1 MAHRLSS
8 LRPRLSRRRSSDA
21 SVDSAEMGAAPTGRL
36 SRTRT
41 AGAPAWWGAAPR
53 DAAADGPR
61 TPPRRS
67 SVRGPSSGRYTR
79 LPPSGAA
86 GPPPVVAAGSA
97 DAEAALLA
105 AAAAGDSAAADTLL
119 RSGSR
124 ADAVDAAG
132 NPPVVVAS
140 RAGHAAV
147 VEVLLWFDAVERV
160 RGGEGRDRADGG
172 SPSGDRAAADGGGGV
187 AARGAGGK
195 TPLHWAAAGG
205 HDAIVEILLAAGAEV
220 NATDAAGGTALQEAV
235 AAGCGRAVEALTAA
249 GACVAVCARRRPGE
263 PLLYGAIVRGH
274 VPADGRAA
282 VVRALAAAGADVDAP
297 LNDDGQTPLHVAVR
311 ARQAGVVAAL
321 VAVGARRTA
330 IDVSGRTPLGLCV
343 ADFPAD
349 LVALLVAKHRVR
361 RGGRWVTEGGCVGSA
376 SELAE
381 LVAAAKAQRRL
392 LLWRALKELEIGGG
406 GGADAACVRR
416 RPPLVVLPPYC
427 VPQRGG
433 GEPSTVGRIQQTA
446 AASSTGG
453 TLSATRAHIRRQAS
467 PTLAGVND
475 LPAVYKAAVRCPS
488 LLTLGTLR
496 EKLVADNARGVAS
509 LRAGHN
515 LLCLAADAGLFSS
528 DQASDGGATQGA
540 WQLGLYLPV
549 QVVLAPADVPL
560 ARLIVADA
568 TARGFLA
575 PWQAQLLQ
583 DHHRGG
589 FPSAETTQ
597 GLFLRAHRLA
607 GVSVEALVEAAGTAQ
622 RELAGLHHRLTEVPV
637 SERRPLLIE
646 EVPRV
651 GLSLVLLVAAA
662 LPRGGAPAKAAAAAE
677 VSAAATSAVDRE
689 ALDFAVCHSNLRAA
703 LRVLTFSPAASQTA
717 LRTAVESAWGSYEE
731 FVGVLASVVDAA
743 AASAFILPS
752 ASLFS
757 VSSWGGGD
765 GGGCGGG
772 GGTSLVRSPCC
783 SDGGEAPTT
792 STVSVSASGSGKIP
806 PPLFPSRSALGP

>member
-1 MAHRLSS
+1 M
-8 LRPRLSRRRSSDA
+8 
-21 SVDSAEMGAAPTGRL
+21 
-36 SRTRT
+36 
-41 AGAPAWWGAAPR
+41 
-53 DAAADGPR
+53 
-61 TPPRRS
+61 
-67 SVRGPSSGRYTR
+67 
-79 LPPSGAA
+79 
-86 GPPPVVAAGSA
+86 
-97 DAEAALLA
+97 
-105 AAAAGDSAAADTLL
+105 
-119 RSGSR
+119 
-124 ADAVDAAG
+124 
-132 NPPVVVAS
+132 
-140 RAGHAAV
+140 
-147 VEVLLWFDAVERV
+147 
-160 RGGEGRDRADGG
+160 
-172 SPSGDRAAADGGGGV
+172 
-187 AARGAGGK
+187 
-195 TPLHWAAAGG
+195 
-205 HDAIVEILLAAGAEV
+205 
-220 NATDAAGGTALQEAV
+220 
-235 AAGCGRAVEALTAA
+235 
-249 GACVAVCARRRPGE
+249 
-263 PLLYGAIVRGH
+263 
-274 VPADGRAA
+274 
-282 VVRALAAAGADVDAP
+282 
-297 LNDDGQTPLHVAVR
+297 
-311 ARQAGVVAAL
+311 
-321 VAVGARRTA
+321 
-330 IDVSGRTPLGLCV
+330 
-343 ADFPAD
+343 
-349 LVALLVAKHRVR
+349 
-361 RGGRWVTEGGCVGSA
+361 
-376 SELAE
+376 
-381 LVAAAKAQRRL
+381 
-392 LLWRALKELEIGGG
+392 
-406 GGADAACVRR
+406 
-416 RPPLVVLPPYC
+416 
-427 VPQRGG
+427 
-433 GEPSTVGRIQQTA
+433 
-446 AASSTGG
+446 
-453 TLSATRAHIRRQAS
+453 
-467 PTLAGVND
+467 
-475 LPAVYKAAVRCPS
+475 RCPS

-528 DQASDGGATQGA
+528 DPASDGGATQGA

-549 QVVLAPADVPL
+549 QVVLAPADLPL

-597 GLFLRAHRLA
+597 GLFLRAHRLE

-662 LPRGGAPAKAAAAAE
+662 LPRGGSPAKAAAAAE

>member
-1 MAHRLSS
+1 M
-8 LRPRLSRRRSSDA
+8 
-21 SVDSAEMGAAPTGRL
+21 
-36 SRTRT
+36 
-41 AGAPAWWGAAPR
+41 
-53 DAAADGPR
+53 
-61 TPPRRS
+61 
-67 SVRGPSSGRYTR
+67 
-79 LPPSGAA
+79 
-86 GPPPVVAAGSA
+86 
-97 DAEAALLA
+97 
-105 AAAAGDSAAADTLL
+105 
-119 RSGSR
+119 
-124 ADAVDAAG
+124 
-132 NPPVVVAS
+132 
-140 RAGHAAV
+140 
-147 VEVLLWFDAVERV
+147 
-160 RGGEGRDRADGG
+160 
-172 SPSGDRAAADGGGGV
+172 
-187 AARGAGGK
+187 
-195 TPLHWAAAGG
+195 
-205 HDAIVEILLAAGAEV
+205 
-220 NATDAAGGTALQEAV
+220 
-235 AAGCGRAVEALTAA
+235 
-249 GACVAVCARRRPGE
+249 
-263 PLLYGAIVRGH
+263 
-274 VPADGRAA
+274 
-282 VVRALAAAGADVDAP
+282 
-297 LNDDGQTPLHVAVR
+297 
-311 ARQAGVVAAL
+311 
-321 VAVGARRTA
+321 
-330 IDVSGRTPLGLCV
+330 
-343 ADFPAD
+343 
-349 LVALLVAKHRVR
+349 
-361 RGGRWVTEGGCVGSA
+361 
-376 SELAE
+376 
-381 LVAAAKAQRRL
+381 
-392 LLWRALKELEIGGG
+392 
-406 GGADAACVRR
+406 
-416 RPPLVVLPPYC
+416 
-427 VPQRGG
+427 
-433 GEPSTVGRIQQTA
+433 
-446 AASSTGG
+446 
-453 TLSATRAHIRRQAS
+453 
-467 PTLAGVND
+467 ND

-528 DQASDGGATQGA
+528 DPASDGGATQGA

-549 QVVLAPADVPL
+549 QVVLAPADLPL

-597 GLFLRAHRLA
+597 GLFLRAHRLE

-662 LPRGGAPAKAAAAAE
+662 LPRGGSPAKAAAAAE